1 LGEQVLCKHQVAGS
15 KPVISTIFITNE
27 DIMIEPLGKRVYIAE
42 IKAERKTA
50 SGIILDGATS
60 VKETKFAEV
69 LEIGY
74 DVKKV
79 RKGDKVVIDWGKCI
93 PVKIND
99 TERALID
106 EDHILAIYRGE

>member
-1 LGEQVLCKHQVAGS
+1 
-15 KPVISTIFITNE
+15 
-27 DIMIEPLGKRVYIAE
+27 MIEPLGKRVYIAE
-42 IKAERKTA
+42 VKAERKTA
-50 SGIILDGATS
+50 SGIILEGANS

-93 PVKIND
+93 PVKIGD
-99 TERALID
+99 VERALID
-106 EDHILAIYRGE
+106 EDNILAVYKGE